1 MCLEAVFFWPVFLC
15 LFWAM
20 FLCPVRA
27 CFLACAPSGFFWAF
41 FCASFFEGNK
51 SSWGVSPPP
60 PPSVLCFAGKGP
72 GHTDGTWRGVGT
84 RTEHGAWAQ
93 WPPGGPPQQ
102 RPSTPAFEPVPGGCC
117 GIKINGNV
125 MQSLIRGRLTNSAGE
140 PAAASDGPFL
150 RIRSGAGISGA
161 ESVLCCVAPPVKE
174 GACNCQAE
182 LNALQ

>member
-51 SSWGVSPPP
+51 SSRGVSPPP
-60 PPSVLCFAGKGP
+60 PPSVLCFAGKGR

-93 WPPGGPPQQ
+93 WPPGDPPQQ
-102 RPSTPAFEPVPGGCC
+102 RPSTPAGRARA
-117 GIKINGNV
+117 
-125 MQSLIRGRLTNSAGE
+125 RGELREGRAGE
-140 PAAASDGPFL
+140 ML
-150 RIRSGAGISGA
+150 NQRKRIIS
-161 ESVLCCVAPPVKE
+161 P
-174 GACNCQAE
+174 
-182 LNALQ
+182 